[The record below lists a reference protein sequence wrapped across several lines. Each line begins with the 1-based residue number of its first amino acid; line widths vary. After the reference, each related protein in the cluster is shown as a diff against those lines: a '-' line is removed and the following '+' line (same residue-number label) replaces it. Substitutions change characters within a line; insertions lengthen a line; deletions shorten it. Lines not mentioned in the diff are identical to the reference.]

1 MMKRFPKLIKLG
13 VVTSMFALLAACS
26 DNDNDLPTPP
36 TPPTP
41 PAPAPVIYSYEVTVT
56 NLTNAQ
62 PLSPVAVV
70 LHNEGN
76 LFNLGE
82 TASEALEVMAEGGD
96 NSGLLEVSV
105 ALSAGS
111 TEDPVMPG
119 ASATIEVMVEDTMPM
134 HISLATML
142 VNTNDAFT
150 GVNARSIADLE
161 VGESISLVTSSYDAG
176 TEANS
181 EMMGTIPGPADG
193 GEGYNAERDDR
204 QDVVTMHS
212 GVVSVDDGLSTS
224 VLTQAH
230 KFDNPTMRVVITRS
244 Q

>member
-41 PAPAPVIYSYEVTVT
+41 PAPAPVVYSYEVTVT

>member
-1 MMKRFPKLIKLG
+1 MKRFPKLIKLG

-41 PAPAPVIYSYEVTVT
+41 PAPAPVVYSYEVTVT

-96 NSGLLEVSV
+96 NSGLLEASV

>member
-1 MMKRFPKLIKLG
+1 MKRFPKLIKLG

-41 PAPAPVIYSYEVTVT
+41 PAPAPVVYSYQVTVT

>member
-41 PAPAPVIYSYEVTVT
+41 PAPAPVVYSYEVTVT
-56 NLTNAQ
+56 NLTNTQ

-96 NSGLLEVSV
+96 NSGLLEASV

>member
-1 MMKRFPKLIKLG
+1 MKRFPKLIKLG

>member
-1 MMKRFPKLIKLG
+1 MKRFPKLIKLG

-41 PAPAPVIYSYEVTVT
+41 PAPAPVVYSYEVTVT